1 MVSCGLHP
9 QQALSISVGAF
20 ARHIVFVISYSH
32 GVLISMYSSGNTLA
46 APMLFDCILLVC
58 VLCVAGKGSG
68 KSAGPAAADEAQ
80 QPAAKRVEEMDLDEF
95 LDGGFEAAAAAAG
108 GSDSGSE
115 EDAPSSDLASDDA
128 DLDDVIS
135 DGDDV
140 MAAGQA
146 GGSDDDES
154 EDVSEDEEGDAA
166 AGGAEGAAVA
176 ADNKRLKG
184 AVARHKQQLE
194 ALKEKD
200 PEFYAYLQ
208 VRPQQLCNY
217 MYGTS

>member
-1 MVSCGLHP
+1 
-9 QQALSISVGAF
+9 
-20 ARHIVFVISYSH
+20 
-32 GVLISMYSSGNTLA
+32 
-46 APMLFDCILLVC
+46 MLCD
-58 VLCVAGKGSG
+58 AGKGSG
-68 KSAGPAAADEAQ
+68 KSAGPAAADESQ

-95 LDGGFEAAAAAAG
+95 LDGGFEAAAAAG

-135 DGDDV
+135 DEDDV
-140 MAAGQA
+140 MAPGQA
-146 GGSDDDES
+146 GGSDGDES
-154 EDVSEDEEGDAA
+154 EGEDVSDGEGDAA
-166 AGGAEGAAVA
+166 GGPEGAAVA

-194 ALKEKD
+194 ALKDKD

-208 VRPQQLCNY
+208 VGPQQLSDCLF
-217 MYGTS
+217 GTSRGSSGVPSARGATQQQPERLSQSSSCQKLVGVIDSCTQQPCASN